1 MVGTVTAGGQVM
13 AGGSESRI
21 VMPTQMVTLLE
32 QRSVAVQQMLMR
44 VGQVPAMQKLIAAL
58 HCSGLHGR
66 GGGKSHVTFRVP
78 VGRPGNR
85 GQVPCHGFRHF
96 IKMLE

>member
-44 VGQVPAMQKLIAAL
+44 VGQVPAMPEMAVRVGLVSQLSVAVATIGGAA
-58 HCSGLHGR
+58 
-66 GGGKSHVTFRVP
+66 
-78 VGRPGNR
+78 
-85 GQVPCHGFRHF
+85 
-96 IKMLE
+96 